1 MTLRTIHADALLAL
15 CQHSTDAVIVIDE
28 QARISHLN
36 SAAERILHHA
46 SEDIAGHSLADIPEA
61 APLLSLVESVHQGQ
75 TVLRAQVA
83 FGDDDPHW
91 VQIISA
97 ADHQELAPANPAVL
111 MSEIVHNLKGPLASA
126 KSFIDLVEAA
136 GELHD
141 RQTRFVHKARLSLV
155 SMLNQVHQ
163 IEDMAWL
170 SSHSPLNIQP
180 FDISEVI
187 RRALVHLE
195 GFAQQQGVTIS
206 VELSEMDCPLSG
218 DAHRL
223 ESVVANLVH
232 NAIKYSPRGGPVT
245 IHAQE
250 AAAHIVVRVID
261 QGLGI
266 PQEHIPHL
274 FDQFYRVRNND
285 TAPIEGSGLGLAI
298 VKTIVEKHG
307 GSVFVESK
315 LGEGS
320 TFGFRLP
327 CEPVNP
333 H

>member
-1 MTLRTIHADALLAL
+1 MTLTIHADALLAL
-15 CQHSTDAVIVIDE
+15 CQHSTDAIIVMDE
-28 QARISHLN
+28 QAQISLLN
-36 SAAERILHHA
+36 SAAERLLGQTSGEA
-46 SEDIAGHSLADIPEA
+46 AGHTLKDIPAAVPLLPLITRAKQGEA
-61 APLLSLVESVHQGQ
+61 AP
-75 TVLRAQVA
+75 RAQITL
-83 FGDDDPHW
+83 GDGATHW
-91 VQIISA
+91 VQIICVGRNPA
-97 ADHQELAPANPAVL
+97 AEAANPAVL

-126 KSFIDLVEAA
+126 KSYIDLVEAA
-136 GELHD
+136 GELDD
-141 RQTRFVHKARLSLV
+141 RQTRFVHKARLSLA

-170 SSHSPLNIQP
+170 SSDSPLNMHP
-180 FDISEVI
+180 VEMDEVI
-187 RRALVHLE
+187 KRALVHLE
-195 GFAQQQGVTIS
+195 GFAHQQHVTIRI
-206 VELSEMDCPLSG
+206 ERSEINCSLNG

-232 NAIKYSPRGGPVT
+232 NAIKYSPQGGPVT
-245 IHAQE
+245 IRVEEDDAQL
-250 AAAHIVVRVID
+250 VVSVID

-266 PQEHIPHL
+266 PPEHLPHL
-274 FDQFYRVRNND
+274 FDQFYRVRNSD

-298 VKTIVEKHG
+298 VKSIVEKHG

-333 H
+333 G